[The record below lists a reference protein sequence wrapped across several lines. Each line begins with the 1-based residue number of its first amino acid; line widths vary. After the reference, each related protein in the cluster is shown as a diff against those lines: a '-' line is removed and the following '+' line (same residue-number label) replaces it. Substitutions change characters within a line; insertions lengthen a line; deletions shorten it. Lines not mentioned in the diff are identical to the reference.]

1 MKMDKKRILLF
12 IFLILITVIYLT
24 VIFNLKNYFEI
35 LNLCFDKNIV
45 LTPKLNISICF
56 IFAFIC
62 ILFTLDI
69 LLVLYNG
76 KIENKG
82 LKIKKEDATYGTAN
96 WMEEKEISNIL
107 STDNAPGLILGKTN
121 DSLVKLPFKSYF
133 NKNICVFGSSR

>member
-1 MKMDKKRILLF
+1 MNKKRVLFYIVLLLLT
-12 IFLILITVIYLT
+12 IIYLI

-56 IFAFIC
+56 IFGFIC
-62 ILFTLDI
+62 VLFTLDI

-96 WMEEKEISNIL
+96 WMEEKEISNVL
-107 STDNAPGLILGKTN
+107 STDNAPGIILGKTN
-121 DSLVKLPFKSYF
+121 DLLVKLPFKSYF